1 MIKYFSTLLIL
12 FFIQSEV
19 SAQSRAQLEARMNST
34 LEEIDFVDNLLKET
48 AKVKN
53 ESLNVI
59 KIIGRKVGLRESV
72 IRDMKDEIS
81 MLNERI
87 SVNELAIVMMQADV
101 ESMKKDYSEAAVNS
115 YKLKKSFPEIIY
127 ILSAKDFN
135 QGYKRMKYFQ
145 QVAEFRRDE
154 AEVIIE
160 IKNQVE
166 ESKIKLQNDLLRL
179 SVLKSKE
186 ERQKDLLLSEQNSRQ
201 KMVKNLAGKEKQLKK
216 DLEEKKRIAA
226 RIENEI
232 SKIIEEERKKSIKG
246 DVSPQQKI
254 TGDSFGENKGRLPWP
269 VEKGIITSH
278 FGIQQHPVLKYLTE
292 ENIGIEITGSGKMS
306 VKSIFDGE
314 VMRVFAISG
323 VNMTVIIRHG
333 KYLSVYANLVNLKV
347 KKGDKVKANQDLG
360 EVYSD
365 PDSNSSVLKFM
376 IFDTKYQ
383 DPEVWILKNKAV

>member
-292 ENIGIEITGSGKMS
+292 DNIGIEITGSGKMS